1 MLQYIEYGYY
11 DFDSSSTETKEN
23 ITQAVHYNPSCISVL
38 PQYVKSVKKILP
50 KEKNIRLATVI
61 DYPFGLSGHSERE
74 AAVKNAITNGAESIE
89 IICPNYA
96 LCNRKYDAFRLEID
110 CLRKICID
118 NQVDLK
124 YTLEYKTFSSNLLYK
139 IVEILYIKKIA
150 TIYSSSG
157 FFSDDIND
165 SLIVSSLLKKRN
177 SDINVIAT
185 GRAWTASHFDL
196 ILSNEH
202 IFAYKA
208 TNIHTLEK
216 ISNKM
221 RFLG

>member
-11 DFDSSSTETKEN
+11 DFDSSCAETKEN
-23 ITQAVHYNPSCISVL
+23 ISQAVHYNPSCVSVL

-61 DYPFGLSGHSERE
+61 DYPFGLSGHTERE
-74 AAVKNAITNGAESIE
+74 IAVKNAIKNGAEAVE
-89 IICPNYA
+89 VICPNYA

-110 CLRKICID
+110 CLRNICVD
-118 NQVDLK
+118 SQVDLK

-139 IVEILYIKKIA
+139 VVEILYIKKIK

-165 SLIVSSLLKKRN
+165 NLIVSSLLKKRN
-177 SDINVIAT
+177 SDMNVVAT
-185 GRAWTASHFDL
+185 GRAWTPSHFDL
-196 ILSNEH
+196 ILSNDH

-216 ISNKM
+216 ISNKI
-221 RFLG
+221 RCLG